1 MHKRTFSSPSIGSRL
16 KAWRKH
22 LGLTQEDYS
31 QATGMH
37 IGVLRKYEN
46 DVNIPGGDALVSIG
60 KTGVN
65 LHWLLMGEGEMEA
78 AGNGDDPS
86 VPPQTLLHS
95 RLKEAQ
101 RLLEVLDEERQLT
114 VLDDIFMR
122 VKEAKRVTD
131 LERVVRELSRKL
143 G

>member
-1 MHKRTFSSPSIGSRL
+1 MHKRTISSPSIGSRL

-22 LGLTQEDYS
+22 LGQTQEEYS
-31 QATGMH
+31 QAIGMH

-60 KTGVN
+60 MTGVN
-65 LHWLLMGEGEMEA
+65 LHWLLMGEGEMEVA
-78 AGNGDDPS
+78 SNGDDPS
-86 VPPQTLLHS
+86 VPPQTMLHS

-101 RLLEVLDEERQLT
+101 RLLEGMDEDRRVT
-114 VLDDIFMR
+114 VLEDIFAR
-122 VKEAKRVTD
+122 VKEAKRVAD
-131 LERVVRELSRKL
+131 LERIVRELSRKL

>member
-1 MHKRTFSSPSIGSRL
+1 
-16 KAWRKH
+16 
-22 LGLTQEDYS
+22 
-31 QATGMH
+31 MH

-65 LHWLLMGEGEMEA
+65 LHWLLMGEGEMEV

-86 VPPQTLLHS
+86 VPSQTLLHS

-101 RLLEVLDEERQLT
+101 RLLEVLDEDRQLT